1 MIRSTAEAVVGALV
15 LIGFWLALLAAY
27 AIGTGRL

>member
-1 MIRSTAEAVVGALV
+1 MIRSTAEAALAAAV